1 MMLQISFGK
10 NDSGIVLLENLTD
23 PSRHGGPLHTLDKT
37 KIIDPNI
44 AKIVLRDLAKFHGIW
59 LCWLKLQEPKEIA
72 GLTNDSLHS
81 RLSLVGSKS
90 SLKDWLKVFG
100 YVLKYSLTL
109 IILK

>member
-59 LCWLKLQEPKEIA
+59 LCWLKAHDPKDIA
-72 GLTNDSLHS
+72 GLNNEAIQLMLDLNIP
-81 RLSLVGSKS
+81 KS
-90 SLKDWLKVFG
+90 ALKDWLKPI
-100 YVLKYSLTL
+100 K
-109 IILK
+109 